1 MNETVQTRVLTGSV
15 SRGLWNGGVLWKF
28 ERKDGGTDT
37 FPVTFDMGKWVIL
50 RKDERDDVSYIVS
63 EKKLE
68 EEEGVMTTK
77 TPDVLEGIEGFR

>member
-1 MNETVQTRVLTGSV
+1 
-15 SRGLWNGGVLWKF
+15 
-28 ERKDGGTDT
+28 
-37 FPVTFDMGKWVIL
+37 MGKWVIL